1 MKERLL
7 GYLREVRGELSRI
20 TWPSRVELIGLTSL
34 VILIVLILAAYIGVL
49 DLVFREGAKQLL
61 R

>member
-7 GYLREVRGELSRI
+7 NYLREVRGELNRI
-20 TWPSRVELIGLTSL
+20 TWPGRVELIGLTTL
-34 VILIVLILAAYIGVL
+34 VIIMVLVMAAYIFVL
-49 DLVFREGAKQLL
+49 DSLFRTSAQSLM

>member
-7 GYLREVRGELSRI
+7 NYLREVRGELNRI
-20 TWPSRVELIGLTSL
+20 TWPGRVELIGLTTL
-34 VILIVLILAAYIGVL
+34 VIIIVLILAAYIGVL
-49 DLVFREGAKQLL
+49 DLLFRTGAQWLL

>member
-7 GYLREVRGELSRI
+7 NYLREVRGELNRI
-20 TWPSRVELIGLTSL
+20 TWPGRVELIGLTTL
-34 VILIVLILAAYIGVL
+34 VIIMVLILAAYIGVL
-49 DLVFREGAKQLL
+49 DWLLRAGAQQLL

>member
-7 GYLREVRGELSRI
+7 GYLREVRGELSRV
-20 TWPSRVELIGLTSL
+20 TWPGRVELIGLTSL
-34 VILIVLILAAYIGVL
+34 VIIIVLILAAYIGVL
-49 DLVFREGAKQLL
+49 DLFFREGAKWLL